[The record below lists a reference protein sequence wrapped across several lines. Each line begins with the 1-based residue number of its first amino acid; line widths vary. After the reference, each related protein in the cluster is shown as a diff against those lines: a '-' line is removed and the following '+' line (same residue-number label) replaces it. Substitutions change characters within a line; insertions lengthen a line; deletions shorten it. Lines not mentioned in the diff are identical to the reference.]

1 MPINPTQPCVLTS
14 FFRTTTIAVG
24 AMAHVSKITAERNQR
39 TLLELAT
46 LPGNGEYSSRRLP
59 QYSIT
64 LMSSLTE
71 QTSVLIAKR
80 IIHDGPLITLA
91 CFCGEHSRTTT
102 LINSDRKVSVTC
114 ASVHRKI
121 GVHVSKVSVVFD
133 AYTFLSSR

>member
-64 LMSSLTE
+64 LVSSLTA
-71 QTSVLIAKR
+71 QTSVLIAKPR
-80 IIHDGPLITLA
+80 LHDGPRTILVFSSGKVILPEDFIGSLTL
-91 CFCGEHSRTTT
+91 
-102 LINSDRKVSVTC
+102 
-114 ASVHRKI
+114 
-121 GVHVSKVSVVFD
+121 SK
-133 AYTFLSSR
+133 